1 MATAIPRHTQNPPLL
16 NSCESSIYSK
26 QHFDALSK
34 DGYSEGI
41 RITVENSIFWK
52 DSEAMVEALNL
63 VGVGGGVGG
72 AKQKLE
78 SESEAIENFATPQP
92 WF

>member
-63 VGVGGGVGG
+63 AGVGG
-72 AKQKLE
+72 AKQNME
-78 SESEAIENFATPQP
+78 SESEAMENFVTPQP